1 MAEIKNVKEK
11 KEKLEDKKQNKE
23 DILDLLEDEILLSNN
38 FIIPKNAKKKD
49 LVEIYEKKYKDLGEL
64 APYSKNKVQKMKKNE
79 LIDII
84 NDVDYA
90 QNLPINLD
98 GAYPMDY
105 EDFPEEPKVKIT
117 KITKRI
123 KTKSGELLYRI
134 NVGAIGVFEAMCN
147 TYDPAHEILDVR
159 GLNQD
164 FLNQDVKKEFV
175 ECYSEVAD
183 EYPLLAKYLT
193 HWSAIAAI
201 NNASLISQRNTINQ
215 KKKTEIIQNS
225 QSDQ

>member
-1 MAEIKNVKEK
+1 MAEKISVKEK
-11 KEKLEDKKQNKE
+11 KEELKDKIPNQE
-23 DILDLLEDEILLSNN
+23 DILDQLQEEILSSSN
-38 FIIPKNAKKKD
+38 FIIPKNAKKKE
-49 LVEIYEKKYKDLGEL
+49 LIEIYEKKYKDLGEQP
-64 APYSKNKVQKMKKNE
+64 PYSKNKVQKMKKNE

-84 NDVDYA
+84 NDADYA
-90 QNLPINLD
+90 NDLPVNLE
-98 GAYPMDY
+98 GGYPMEY
-105 EDFPEEPKVKIT
+105 EDLPEEPKPKIT

-123 KTKSGELLYRI
+123 KTKSGELLYRV

-147 TYDPAHEILDVR
+147 TYDPTHEILDIR

-164 FLNQDVKKEFV
+164 FLQPTVKKEFV

-193 HWSAIAAI
+193 HWSATACI

-215 KKKTEIIQNS
+215 KKKTEISPPSPSPQ
-225 QSDQ
+225 